1 MAENPG
7 TERVE
12 DLLRNVHDGSY
23 VIPYFQRGFEWQ
35 PRMVCELFESI
46 LQNYYTGLLLFWEL
60 NPEESQQEI
69 WDPIWGAKLDK
80 IPKKA
85 VLDGQQR
92 LASLYYAIY
101 NPKKLFP
108 NRYSYYVFFIDL
120 NKILNDECD
129 ESITYKYYSNYQS
142 WENIKKD
149 KNNWTETGIIPIPIL
164 SAKDPTNSNQEYIDS
179 KEFEEWLNTYFS
191 IKIRTGYLMVWRH

>member
-7 TERVE
+7 TEKVE
-12 DLLRNVHDGSY
+12 ELLRNVHDGSY

-46 LQNYYTGLLLFWEL
+46 LQNYYTGLVLFWDL
-60 NPEESQQEI
+60 STEESQQEM
-69 WDPIWGAKLDK
+69 WEPIWGAKLDE

-101 NPKKLFP
+101 NPNKLFP
-108 NRYSYYVFFIDL
+108 NRCSYYVFFMNL
-120 NKILNDECD
+120 NKILNDDYED
-129 ESITYKYYSNYQS
+129 AITYKYYSSYQS
-142 WENIKKD
+142 WEDIRKN
-149 KNNWTETGIIPIPIL
+149 KNNWLDTGIYPISLL
-164 SAKDPTNSNQEYIDS
+164 SAMDPNISNKEYIYS
-179 KEFEEWLNTYFS
+179 TEFGVFLDIFNN
-191 IKIRTGYLMVWRH
+191 K